1 MKRWVVFVVMVIAL
15 SGLVFL
21 VSAGYITWQ
30 PLTII
35 AAALAAPF
43 RFIIGWF
50 TSSEEDIRER
60 HRKIREMEKEFRD
73 DLQDKVED
81 REKNIETINKEIEL
95 LDKEMELLKKKR
107 ELVELEVG
115 NLSDEELLAE
125 WKKRF
130 GNPTVSS
137 DPQPPTPGDPTPEG
151 A

>member
-1 MKRWVVFVVMVIAL
+1 MKRWVIFVVMVILL

-50 TSSEEDIRER
+50 TSSEEDIRDR
-60 HRKIREMEKEFRD
+60 HRKIREQEKRFRD
-73 DLQDKVED
+73 KLDNKVKD
-81 REKNIETINKEIEL
+81 REKNIDIINKEIEL
-95 LDKEMELLKKKR
+95 LDAEMELLKKKKD
-107 ELVELEVG
+107 LVELEVG
-115 NLSDEELLAE
+115 NMSDEELLAE

-130 GNPTVSS
+130 GTPTT
-137 DPQPPTPGDPTPEG
+137 PAPTTDGPTPEDS
-151 A
+151 

>member
-73 DLQDKVED
+73 DLKGKVEE
-81 REKNIETINKEIEL
+81 R
-95 LDKEMELLKKKR
+95 
-107 ELVELEVG
+107 
-115 NLSDEELLAE
+115 
-125 WKKRF
+125 
-130 GNPTVSS
+130 
-137 DPQPPTPGDPTPEG
+137 
-151 A
+151 